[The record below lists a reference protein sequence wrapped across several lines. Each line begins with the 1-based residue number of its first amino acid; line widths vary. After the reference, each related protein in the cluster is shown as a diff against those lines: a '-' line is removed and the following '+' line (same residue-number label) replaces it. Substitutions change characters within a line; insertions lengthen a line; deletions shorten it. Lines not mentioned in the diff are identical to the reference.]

1 MPQRFEGRNLDDAL
15 TAAVRDLGVGRWQ
28 LTYNV
33 LLEKRGFLGGVK
45 RIVLEAEINEAA
57 VQPAVAPVVAA
68 VTSPASVSPA
78 PPRAERSDR
87 GAGGGRGRGGGSGG
101 GGGRGAERNER
112 GGRGG
117 GRRRRDEGD
126 AVQSGDFEQ
135 FVAVDVPEQGPESE
149 SAAAVRDWIE
159 ELLERARL
167 DLVGR
172 TEENETQIIVRL
184 YGRDAGR
191 VIDRHRELLDAVQVL
206 ANKALVGVQVEK
218 DIEVDCQQFKE
229 RRVEELGQKAREA
242 AGLVRRPGRQ
252 QLLSAMSPIERRIV
266 HMTLHDDPEE
276 TTEAPDEGFFK
287 RVAIVPRSA
296 AEPSQ
301 EQTDS
306 AS

>member
-15 TAAVRDLGVGRWQ
+15 TAAAQHFGVGRWQ
-28 LTYNV
+28 LTYSV

-45 RIVLEAEINEAA
+45 RVVLEADINEAA
-57 VQPAVAPVVAA
+57 VQPAAAPVAAA
-68 VTSPASVSPA
+68 VTAPASVSPG

-87 GAGGGRGRGGGSGG
+87 GARGGRGRGGRSGG
-101 GGGRGAERNER
+101 GGGRGAERKER

-117 GRRRRDEGD
+117 GRSRRDDGD
-126 AVQSGDFEQ
+126 ALQPGDFEQ

-191 VIDRHRELLDAVQVL
+191 VIDRHGELLDAVQVL
-206 ANKALVGVQVEK
+206 ANKALVGRKLEK

-242 AGLVRRPGRQ
+242 ADLVRREGRE

-266 HMTLHDDPEE
+266 HMTLHDD
-276 TTEAPDEGFFK
+276 
-287 RVAIVPRSA
+287 
-296 AEPSQ
+296 AEV
-301 EQTDS
+301 T
-306 AS
+306 